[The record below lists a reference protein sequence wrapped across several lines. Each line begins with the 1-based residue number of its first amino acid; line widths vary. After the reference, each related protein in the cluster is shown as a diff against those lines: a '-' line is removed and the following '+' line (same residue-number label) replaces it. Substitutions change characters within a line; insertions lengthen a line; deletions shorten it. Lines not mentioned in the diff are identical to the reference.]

1 MGPNA
6 HSDSPANRPPGA
18 AVVATATVHSSVA
31 KKRENFFAVYKV
43 IHDGYSAIQ
52 K

>member
-6 HSDSPANRPPGA
+6 HSDSPANWPPAA
-18 AVVATATVHSSVA
+18 AVVAATVHSSVA

-43 IHDGYSAIQ
+43 IHDGYSVIQ